1 MYKVVAKESIFKKEV
16 SSNKVVV
23 DRLKEDGFVVLRNFL
38 KISDLKKIME
48 KSFSILKN
56 PSLCGSKGYYL
67 KQQKKFYDAFLLG
80 LPAINSILNE
90 KVIKIVEDYIDGNVF
105 LAEAFLKK
113 DDSIGE
119 KYFDIH
125 RDFSIGWGNS
135 KLGINLTKKQLNR
148 PIAVGAMIYLH
159 DTKEG
164 AFCYSKKSHKFPPT
178 TSTGISNLPKNE
190 KNKIMSNIIKVEG
203 KAGDIILFDDL
214 GFHGPHQPYM
224 QPRSVLIFDFYSV
237 NIFKKIPKAQ
247 IPIFINDY
255 NLLSVKQKKMLS
267 FHKDSFS
274 SEDNYH
280 IRRFKKSHSK
290 LFSLLGVIVKV
301 TDFFL
306 KQKRKFSQF
315 LK

>member
-1 MYKVVAKESIFKKEV
+1 
-16 SSNKVVV
+16 
-23 DRLKEDGFVVLRNFL
+23 
-38 KISDLKKIME
+38 
-48 KSFSILKN
+48 
-56 PSLCGSKGYYL
+56 
-67 KQQKKFYDAFLLG
+67 
-80 LPAINSILNE
+80 
-90 KVIKIVEDYIDGNVF
+90 
-105 LAEAFLKK
+105 
-113 DDSIGE
+113 
-119 KYFDIH
+119 
-125 RDFSIGWGNS
+125 
-135 KLGINLTKKQLNR
+135 
-148 PIAVGAMIYLH
+148 
-159 DTKEG
+159 
-164 AFCYSKKSHKFPPT
+164 
-178 TSTGISNLPKNE
+178 
-190 KNKIMSNIIKVEG
+190 
-203 KAGDIILFDDL
+203 
-214 GFHGPHQPYM
+214 M